1 MNNLVVFKSSFG
13 HVINLNRFY
22 KKKIVLKYVAGEN
35 SEGDV

>member
-22 KKKIVLKYVAGEN
+22 KKIVLKYVAGEN